1 MFEKQQNEPARL
13 GKQENFDVPLSVVIA
28 GSLISGTFFAILG
41 IVFYHYGVFL

>member
-1 MFEKQQNEPARL
+1 MLGKQQNEPARL
-13 GKQENFDVPLSVVIA
+13 AKQENFDLPLNLIIA

>member
-1 MFEKQQNEPARL
+1 MLGKQNEPVRL
-13 GKQENFDVPLSVVIA
+13 GKQESFDVPLDIVIA